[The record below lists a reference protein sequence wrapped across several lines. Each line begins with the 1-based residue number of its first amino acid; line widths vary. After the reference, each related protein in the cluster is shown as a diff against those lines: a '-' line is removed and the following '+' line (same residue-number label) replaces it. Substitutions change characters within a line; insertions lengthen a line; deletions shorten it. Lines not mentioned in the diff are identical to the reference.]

1 MTPKLISL
9 FTGIGGFDSGFGG
22 VVEVPREAVDDAF
35 INLES
40 QVNGFVILRKHDYE
54 TVFQNDILNVDKI
67 LEWNNMKCSNFNKR
81 SIYDLIRDE
90 DFEFPDCDVIIG
102 GFPCQPFSNA
112 GKRLG
117 FNSDKSHDLKSPANS
132 ENNVGNLYKCFVEVV
147 RRKRPKIFVAENVRG
162 LLSIEGAIETI
173 CNDFANLG
181 YKVQYQLVDCCEYGI
196 AQTRQ
201 RVIIMGIR
209 NDHTGNLPENWNVLT
224 KNRRSCKLKHYFN
237 HLENPEVSVDISQ
250 QLFSKAKKLVK
261 GQGQS
266 IVDLEGPGPTMRA
279 EHHGNIE
286 FRNDKRRLTVREAG
300 LIQTFSPTFKFT
312 EKSMSSPY
320 KYIGNAVPPLLSY
333 LIADKVACL
342 LDFF

>member
-40 QVNGFVILRKHDYE
+40 QVDGFVILRKHDYE

-209 NDHTGNLPENWNVLT
+209 NDHTENLPENWNVLT
-224 KNRRSCKLKHYFN
+224 KNRRGCKLKHYFN
-237 HLENPEVSVDISQ
+237 HLENPEVSVAVFPNPASHFLTIESPLSQILCVQVYDNSGRQISEEKNASFYTSLDVSMLPSGLYFMKIKTASGWIERRFQ
-250 QLFSKAKKLVK
+250 KK
-261 GQGQS
+261 
-266 IVDLEGPGPTMRA
+266 
-279 EHHGNIE
+279 
-286 FRNDKRRLTVREAG
+286 
-300 LIQTFSPTFKFT
+300 
-312 EKSMSSPY
+312 
-320 KYIGNAVPPLLSY
+320 
-333 LIADKVACL
+333 
-342 LDFF
+342 